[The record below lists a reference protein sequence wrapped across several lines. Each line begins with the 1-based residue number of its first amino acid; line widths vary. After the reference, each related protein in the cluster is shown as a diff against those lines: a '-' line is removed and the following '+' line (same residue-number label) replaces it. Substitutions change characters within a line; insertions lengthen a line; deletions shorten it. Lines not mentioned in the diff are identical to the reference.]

1 MAGDWIKFELTT
13 MDKPEVCLIA
23 DLAGIDPDAVVG
35 KLMRVWGWFDQQTEN
50 GNAPS
55 VSKKLLDRAVGVTG
69 FCEHMKSVGWMA
81 EADGMISLPHFER
94 HNGKTAKNRLL
105 TAKRV
110 ANHKAGNAKSN
121 ARTVTSA
128 LPKEDVDVEKKEDQ
142 HNSLSAHEALI
153 AGSFDG
159 LRSLEELPEGET
171 TEAKPLPAD
180 PKVPCE
186 MTLDWEPDL
195 NYLKNYALRMTL
207 PVDVFTPEAT
217 ASFVCHYKASG
228 RVETQEAWVA
238 LLVKWVK
245 SDRNQASNVRQFV
258 KRESQSRHTGFA
270 ERDYTDGLIRRED
283 GTYAL

>member
-69 FCEHMKSVGWMA
+69 FCEHMKSVGWMV
-81 EADGMISLPHFER
+81 ESDGVISLPHFER

-128 LPKEDVDVEKKEDQ
+128 LPKEDVEKKEDQ

-159 LRSLEELPEGET
+159 LRSSEELPEAET
-171 TEAKPLPAD
+171 PEAKPLSVD
-180 PKVPCE
+180 PKAPCE

-195 NYLKNYALRMTL
+195 NHLKNYALRMTL

-245 SDRNQASNVRQFV
+245 SDRNQASNVRQFPA
-258 KRESQSRHTGFA
+258 RRQSAEPDFDSNAWAESFGVNT
-270 ERDYTDGLIRRED
+270 
-283 GTYAL
+283 